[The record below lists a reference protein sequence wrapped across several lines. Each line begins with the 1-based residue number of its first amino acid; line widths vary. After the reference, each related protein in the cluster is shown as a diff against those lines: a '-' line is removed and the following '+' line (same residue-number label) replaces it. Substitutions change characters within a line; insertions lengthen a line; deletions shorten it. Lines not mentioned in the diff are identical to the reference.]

1 MTKFKTVY
9 KNNRIY
15 KVPIVNNKGR
25 KHSEEQNRKHSIFM
39 TGRFLSQESKDKIS
53 KANKGR
59 KPYKITQETRNK
71 MSLSATGKKR
81 GSPSLETREK
91 ISAAQKGKP
100 RPNKI
105 TETQRKKIS
114 EAKKGSK
121 THLWKGGISK
131 HTRTQR
137 ANIMSSFEY
146 KLWRTAV
153 FERDKYTCVW
163 CGHKG
168 YVEADH
174 IKPFALFPELR
185 FAIDNG
191 RTLCRPCHVTT
202 FKKKTYE

>member
-1 MTKFKTVY
+1 
-9 KNNRIY
+9 
-15 KVPIVNNKGR
+15 
-25 KHSEEQNRKHSIFM
+25 
-39 TGRFLSQESKDKIS
+39 
-53 KANKGR
+53 
-59 KPYKITQETRNK
+59 
-71 MSLSATGKKR
+71 
-81 GSPSLETREK
+81 
-91 ISAAQKGKP
+91 
-100 RPNKI
+100 
-105 TETQRKKIS
+105 
-114 EAKKGSK
+114 
-121 THLWKGGISK
+121 
-131 HTRTQR
+131 
-137 ANIMSSFEY
+137 MSSFEY